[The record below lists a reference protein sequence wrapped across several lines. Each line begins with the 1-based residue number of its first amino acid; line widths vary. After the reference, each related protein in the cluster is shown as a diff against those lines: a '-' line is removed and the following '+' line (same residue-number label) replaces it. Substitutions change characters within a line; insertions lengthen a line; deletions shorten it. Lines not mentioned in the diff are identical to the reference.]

1 MSSKDFK
8 KWVLFRK
15 TSWRQK
21 SRKLWLKEGYKSTKS
36 FHKNAH
42 YRRNCLAQV
51 RMDENQF
58 SGEEERVSKAYRHL
72 FAENC
77 D

>member
-51 RMDENQF
+51 RMDEN
-58 SGEEERVSKAYRHL
+58 
-72 FAENC
+72 
-77 D
+77 